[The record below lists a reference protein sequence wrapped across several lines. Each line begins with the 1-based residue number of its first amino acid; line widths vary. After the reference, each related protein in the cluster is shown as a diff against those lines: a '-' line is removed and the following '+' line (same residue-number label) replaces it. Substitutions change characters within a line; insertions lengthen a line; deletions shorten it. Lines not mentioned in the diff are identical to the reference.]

1 MTQVTNIYL
10 STQSANTNWQSENLV
25 QFVESDLHICLKNSN
40 ESPLRQIQKAARK
53 IEKLGVKSPR
63 LTGEH
68 WTQVIATLVAEI
80 NHTADHRRHQNF
92 TFS

>member
-68 WTQVIATLVAEI
+68 WNEETQRSKMRWTKHWKPSLKQ
-80 NHTADHRRHQNF
+80 H
-92 TFS
+92 